1 MFRVAC
7 TQRDTRRIS
16 SCPSVGRRGHSFW
29 GRWREGRGGWARGQ
43 EGLAGTQAIS
53 AFHPRSRGGGQRP
66 FPSSQTSACHSLTLG
81 SHPAGRGW
89 AGTGVRVLVEGGA
102 GRRNIYWSSTAQMGT
117 DTPGEGQEVTQPGL
131 QDIGRGR
138 CLVSFNPLFLPPG
151 PSWHLVMGTGGILIE
166 ERGMG
171 EGRGLP
177 EEGGQS
183 HGPCS
188 YPVAPGWG
196 PSA

>member
-1 MFRVAC
+1 M
-7 TQRDTRRIS
+7 
-16 SCPSVGRRGHSFW
+16 
-29 GRWREGRGGWARGQ
+29 
-43 EGLAGTQAIS
+43 
-53 AFHPRSRGGGQRP
+53 
-66 FPSSQTSACHSLTLG
+66 
-81 SHPAGRGW
+81 
-89 AGTGVRVLVEGGA
+89 RVLVEGGA

-188 YPVAPGWG
+188 YPVAPGQKIETKQNPQG
-196 PSA
+196 TPDPLNQNRVGEIQALPLCEAPLLLLMSSDI

>member
-1 MFRVAC
+1 
-7 TQRDTRRIS
+7 
-16 SCPSVGRRGHSFW
+16 
-29 GRWREGRGGWARGQ
+29 
-43 EGLAGTQAIS
+43 
-53 AFHPRSRGGGQRP
+53 
-66 FPSSQTSACHSLTLG
+66 
-81 SHPAGRGW
+81 
-89 AGTGVRVLVEGGA
+89 
-102 GRRNIYWSSTAQMGT
+102 MGT

-196 PSA
+196 SSTPDLAGEWLTQNLPGRIHHYCDSQVLPLTH